1 MGLVTCTALMA
12 AGAAASRKEPAADR
26 LLYLFSLNS
35 FNIGNFAI
43 PFLTGLISENG
54 FAALCLFDIAV
65 AIFLYGIDYSVAESR
80 KGTGGFSLKLLL
92 KKLFGSPITDTYL
105 LMLLL
110 AALHLRLPAPVLKLA
125 EVAGNANAF
134 LAMLSIGILFEWNLD
149 RENRKTIAKFFAL
162 RYGTVLA
169 MAACAAL
176 FVPFPPDIRLAVC
189 VVLMAPSAS
198 VAPLLTK
205 NAGGD
210 GARAAQ
216 INSVS
221 ILMGIA
227 MMMGIYLLMS

>member
-1 MGLVTCTALMA
+1 MRYASAAPAAKSRPALRRPR
-12 AGAAASRKEPAADR
+12 AGA
-26 LLYLFSLNS
+26 
-35 FNIGNFAI
+35 
-43 PFLTGLISENG
+43 
-54 FAALCLFDIAV
+54 V
-65 AIFLYGIDYSVAESR
+65 
-80 KGTGGFSLKLLL
+80 
-92 KKLFGSPITDTYL
+92 
-105 LMLLL
+105 
-110 AALHLRLPAPVLKLA
+110 
-125 EVAGNANAF
+125 NA
-134 LAMLSIGILFEWNLD
+134 
-149 RENRKTIAKFFAL
+149 
-162 RYGTVLA
+162 
-169 MAACAAL
+169 AACAAL